1 MSLYTRA
8 RKHIDMDRVKEIHE
22 EKIKERINKIALQE
36 KEYLLYFTQNTVPK
50 YYDWR
55 TGKFNENS
63 LEEINKLVC
72 NRLEKLDDALSEG
85 MTSKDFK
92 YLYGGV
98 ITYDIL
104 SINPTAVSSTFAQ
117 DCINASSEVTS
128 HMFGPNFP
136 GSHINS
142 IGDFSPQSYSKVD
155 VLATASWNSIQDV
168 TPSGWTPE
176 NSYEYV
182 DSVSD
187 VVTPGQES
195 DVFKDTLFG
204 EVTVTGTDFSLST
217 GDDEDPSQE
226 NTVDI
231 ADLETLFPG
240 VTFPTG
246 HPIPGETDREPPY
259 EASMLLRTFKSI
271 KVGQEI
277 TFNYSFTSL
286 ETEEDGAG
294 LPINPIY
301 RGETRDVAGDDSNM
315 DDYAFVL
322 IAGRVQKI
330 VSVMARDGN
339 NIDFNFQ
346 PNADDYYKPDVLQSR
361 FPLTG
366 RYRYTV
372 KSDDI
377 DDYGNLKLF
386 VGVMDAG
393 DGSYES
399 NLDVTN
405 FKLDSSRLAAGQLG
419 KTTDAYNL
427 GTSVASL
434 NPNKKKGEKK
444 DREKN
449 TFAKKY
455 GLPDDYL
462 DRLSK
467 AAAYFT
473 NNVGNIYVPMGLGTG
488 TMGVKEKVDELMI
501 KAFEKQG
508 FTKKQIETIQKNK
521 LLKITSKRV
530 KSDYDRTVE
539 RWEKEREEREKITRQ
554 AMDRRPRIGVQ
565 PGGGGTR
572 DIGMPKQK
580 TRIGV
585 QPGGGGT
592 RDITSTNQKSR
603 FGVQPGGGG
612 TRDIGMPDQKG
623 GRSINPNLIGRG
635 LRSATDQIRYGGK
648 MMFQGN
654 PAGRAP
660 GLSNYWSPDPK
671 TAATYTNPGKGKGI
685 PGRGPNPTGTL
696 TTARRPPG
704 TPRVTR
710 GITGTPQFKFPQG
723 SPPPSKMITQMADD
737 AAVSIAKKTAATK
750 ASKFLGRAVPVAG
763 AAIAVADAGMR
774 ASKGDYAGAVLS
786 GLSAVP
792 GPAGWAALAVQI
804 ATDAAGF
811 TGGVKEQQEFD
822 NYGDYIKGAA
832 KIAKKDKIKIDRNAM
847 LDLFLRELSKDNKLS
862 NKDKEFLVAIF
873 TDAEGLEKD
882 DVITFVKK
890 IQKKLMD
897 GKSIE
902 EQLYPGQPSP
912 NGFPDTPPLQLA
924 PNGYHQEFGKRSNR
938 YRRLDPISA
947 KTMDKVGTDDP
958 ETNKQVAAAAA
969 DSEPKKLPSGAVKKY
984 ARRNVVKK
992 ESNNLYTRS
1001 TKYIDMKRV
1010 KEMRE
1015 EKIKEQRASK
1025 IVERQLENVAEL
1037 KEIEKSVDWRSDLNE
1052 MMTTAWP
1059 RIPKD

>member
-22 EKIKERINKIALQE
+22 EKIKERINQIALQE
-36 KEYLLYFTQNTVPK
+36 KEYLLYFAQNTVPK

-204 EVTVTGTDFSLST
+204 EVTVTGTNFSLST
-217 GDDEDPSQE
+217 GDDEDSSQE

-231 ADLETLFPG
+231 EDLKTLFPG
-240 VTFPTG
+240 VTFPEG
-246 HPIPGETDREPPY
+246 HPTPGQDDTEPPI

-277 TFNYSFTSL
+277 TFNYSFTST
-286 ETEEDGAG
+286 ETEEETDGT
-294 LPINPIY
+294 PDTVTY
-301 RGETRDVAGDDSNM
+301 RGVPNTQVPGDDTNM

-322 IAGRVQKI
+322 IAGKVQKI
-330 VSVMARDGN
+330 VSVLARDGN
-339 NIDFNFQ
+339 NLDFNFQ
-346 PNADDYYKPDVLQSR
+346 DQDGYYKPDILQSR

-366 RYRYTV
+366 RYSYTV
-372 KSDDI
+372 KEEDI

-386 VGVMDAG
+386 VGVMDTG
-393 DGSYES
+393 DTAFES

-434 NPNKKKGEKK
+434 NPNKKKGKKK
-444 DREKN
+444 DRKEDRKKN

-473 NNVGNIYVPMGLGTG
+473 NNVGNITVPMGLGTG

-530 KSDYDRTVE
+530 KE
-539 RWEKEREEREKITRQ
+539 PEEKERTRTSKT
-554 AMDRRPRIGVQ
+554 RIGVQ

-612 TRDIGMPDQKG
+612 TRGIQAPSQKQFTLSDKGDLSKNLNDKYGYETAEEDKWMDNYANQVARGEEPVPPIPRGNAVADPIGDLMTVGPVAVAAAKALIGTVGLAAGSAITKGARVLDQFAKWWNKGKNARIKDEDSADLFQLFADDIAQRQGTRGPGGQGGWNPFRGMPGYGTAKSKLNPRI
-623 GRSINPNLIGRG
+623 RSINKARRAQGKPELSMDKINP
-635 LRSATDQIRYGGK
+635 GGA
-648 MMFQGN
+648 QSG
-654 PAGRAP
+654 PSPSVRQAGRVLTKPLGPTLGARNESYD
-660 GLSNYWSPDPK
+660 LILEQVDPDD
-671 TAATYTNPGKGKGI
+671 
-685 PGRGPNPTGTL
+685 
-696 TTARRPPG
+696 
-704 TPRVTR
+704 
-710 GITGTPQFKFPQG
+710 KFFQELQ
-723 SPPPSKMITQMADD
+723 KVI
-737 AAVSIAKKTAATK
+737 VKLKKPEQVEK
-750 ASKFLGRAVPVAG
+750 LSKFLKKV
-763 AAIAVADAGMR
+763 
-774 ASKGDYAGAVLS
+774 SKA
-786 GLSAVP
+786 
-792 GPAGWAALAVQI
+792 
-804 ATDAAGF
+804 
-811 TGGVKEQQEFD
+811 KEKSES
-822 NYGDYIKGAA
+822 
-832 KIAKKDKIKIDRNAM
+832 RNA
-847 LDLFLRELSKDNKLS
+847 EENNS
-862 NKDKEFLVAIF
+862 NA
-873 TDAEGLEKD
+873 
-882 DVITFVKK
+882 
-890 IQKKLMD
+890 
-897 GKSIE
+897 
-902 EQLYPGQPSP
+902 LYPGQPSP
-912 NGFPDTPPLQLA
+912 NGFPDTPPPQLA
-924 PNGYHQEFGKRSNR
+924 PNGYHPEFGKRSNR

-947 KTMDKVGTDDP
+947 KTMNKVGTDDP

-969 DSEPKKLPSGAVKKY
+969 DSKSKKLPPGAVKKH

-992 ESNNLYTRS
+992 ESNNVYTRS
-1001 TKYIDMKRV
+1001 RKYIDMNRV
-1010 KEMRE
+1010 KELRE
-1015 EKIKEQRASK
+1015 EKIKEQK
-1025 IVERQLENVAEL
+1025 IHAEL
-1037 KEIEKSVDWRSDLNE
+1037 EYIKAEKSKYIDWRKEVKGLTD
-1052 MMTTAWP
+1052 M
-1059 RIPKD
+1059 